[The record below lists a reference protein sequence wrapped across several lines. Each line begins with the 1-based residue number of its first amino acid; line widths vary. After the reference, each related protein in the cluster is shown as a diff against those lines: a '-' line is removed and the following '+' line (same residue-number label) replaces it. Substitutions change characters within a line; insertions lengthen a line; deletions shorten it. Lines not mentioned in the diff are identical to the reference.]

1 MTWLAVT
8 LVGKL
13 LDFAVNVSLSF
24 EPVIQFGLV
33 ALVACATN
41 VFNHVACQV
50 VKALVNY
57 EIPNLNRPSF
67 VVGRTVLG
75 HGRTLG
81 SRGCRGCF

>member
-8 LVGKL
+8 LVGNL
-13 LDFAVNVSLSF
+13 LDFSFDVSF
-24 EPVIQFGLV
+24 DFKPVIQFGLV

-50 VKALVNY
+50 VKVLVNNK
-57 EIPNLNRPSF
+57 IPNFNRPPL
-67 VVGRTVLG
+67 VMGRTVLG

-81 SRGCRGCF
+81 NRGCQ